1 MNYIIYTLSL
11 SLTFSLPLYHS
22 LPISLFLHYS
32 LCNSLTIVPHLPLS
46 TRHLERGNQHMF
58 NIAGR
63 QRHAH
68 FTLDGRPANGHAPFP
83 WLRGTRHQRGRASFD
98 GLPDGLRG
106 RHKRLVLHIHP

>member
-1 MNYIIYTLSL
+1 MNYIIYTLFL
-11 SLTFSLPLYHS
+11 SHFLLTSLPLSPY
-22 LPISLFLHYS
+22 LPLSPLLSPLLSHN
-32 LCNSLTIVPHLPLS
+32 CPPLPLS

-83 WLRGTRHQRGRASFD
+83 WVRGARHQRGRASFD
-98 GLPDGLRG
+98 GLSDGLRG